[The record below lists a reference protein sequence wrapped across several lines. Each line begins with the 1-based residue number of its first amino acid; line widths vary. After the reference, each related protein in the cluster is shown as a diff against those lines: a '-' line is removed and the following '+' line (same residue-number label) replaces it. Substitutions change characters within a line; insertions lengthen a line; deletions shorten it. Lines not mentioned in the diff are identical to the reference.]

1 MKKAYIIPEIQ
12 IYDADA
18 EEMLAGSDNGQP
30 IVVSPDGGPSGYV
43 GDEEDSEGGS
53 CAKPGDFFCDNFE
66 YELDF

>member
-18 EEMLAGSDNGQP
+18 ENLLAGTNLGFEPEGPGIPGNG
-30 IVVSPDGGPSGYV
+30 GG
-43 GDEEDSEGGS
+43 EENEEGGGS
-53 CAKPGDFFCDNFE
+53 LAKSGDFFCDNFE